1 MDELAWLKGMQVG
14 ELSQRETWM
23 VVKQGAN
30 ISDWYFRK
38 DYTRVRRKM
47 GGDMV
52 NGGQE
57 RILL

>member
-38 DYTRVRRKM
+38 DYTRVR
-47 GGDMV
+47 
-52 NGGQE
+52 
-57 RILL
+57 